1 MFVRLRR
8 SALLQVVKWYFFLFC
23 GYHLGPTLYQLKE
36 LFERVFPKMMF
47 LKIYRTKYTA
57 VVTVLGNSQRI
68 YLGILNR
75 RTCINGNIVCKKKKK
90 KSQFSDYSSKV
101 LNCQPHKHF
110 SDLDASIKT

>member
-23 GYHLGPTLYQLKE
+23 GYRLGPTLYQLKE

-57 VVTVLGNSQRI
+57 VVTVLGNSQCI
-68 YLGILNR
+68 YLGI
-75 RTCINGNIVCKKKKK
+75 
-90 KSQFSDYSSKV
+90 
-101 LNCQPHKHF
+101 
-110 SDLDASIKT
+110 